1 MENNNKVM
9 WIIGGVIAIIL
20 IIVLVVVFSKK
31 AVVVAPAPAEDT
43 SQVDGEEDV
52 TTGSINAGVSGGAI
66 SLSYKDA
73 LVTYKD
79 RRIQLNNQNGL
90 CQAVPNN
97 VTYKNGTNIMI
108 DNRSP
113 NARTV
118 KLGSTFTIKGYGFKI
133 VNVSSS
139 TLPAT
144 WLLDCGAQQNVATIL
159 IQR

>member
-1 MENNNKVM
+1 M
-9 WIIGGVIAIIL
+9 WIMGGVIAIIL
-20 IIVLVVVFSKK
+20 IIVLVVVFNKK
-31 AVVVAPAPAEDT
+31 NAVVTPAPAEDI
-43 SQVDGEEDV
+43 SQIEGEEDI
-52 TTGSINAGVSGGAI
+52 TAGSVNAGVSSGAI

-73 LVTYKD
+73 LVAYKD

-113 NARTV
+113 QARTV
-118 KLGSTFTIKGYGFKI
+118 KLGTTFTIKGYSYKI
-133 VNVSSS
+133 VNVSSAI
-139 TLPAT
+139 LPAT
-144 WLLDCGAQQNVATIL
+144 WLLDCGGQQNVATIL